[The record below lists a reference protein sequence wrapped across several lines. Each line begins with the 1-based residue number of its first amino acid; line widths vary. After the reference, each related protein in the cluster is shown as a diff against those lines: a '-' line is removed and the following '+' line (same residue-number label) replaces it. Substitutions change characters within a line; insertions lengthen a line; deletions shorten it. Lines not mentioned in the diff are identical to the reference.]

1 MLDAIAAWPLAAA
14 LRDSAVAY
22 ILVNAVHI
30 AAIGLLL
37 GAIVTLDLRLLGLF
51 RASPISQLEPPLVRI
66 AGAGLLVAVITGFLL
81 FSTRPAAYLEN
92 PAFLTKLALVAVGLA
107 NVVALRL
114 NPRWLARSDERE
126 APLSV
131 RVSAIVSMV
140 AWLGAILAGRWIAF
154 LQ

>member
-1 MLDAIAAWPLAAA
+1 MLDTIAAWPLAAA

-51 RASPISQLEPPLVRI
+51 RASPISQLAPPLVRI

-92 PAFLTKLALVAVGLA
+92 PAFMAKLALVAVGLA

-114 NPRWLARSDERE
+114 NPRWLARSDNRE

-131 RVSAIVSMV
+131 RVSAIVSMG